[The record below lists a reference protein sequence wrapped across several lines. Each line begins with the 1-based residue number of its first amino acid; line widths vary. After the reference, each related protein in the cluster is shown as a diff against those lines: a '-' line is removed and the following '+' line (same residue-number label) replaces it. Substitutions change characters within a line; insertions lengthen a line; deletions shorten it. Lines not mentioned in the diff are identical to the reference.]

1 MPSNL
6 KHFEVAVEKATK
18 AKQTKRKVQD
28 IEDINDDSDKE
39 VAIVA
44 PVARSKCLAKTIK
57 YYFSNDE
64 YDD

>member
-1 MPSNL
+1 M
-6 KHFEVAVEKATK
+6 
-18 AKQTKRKVQD
+18 QD

-44 PVARSKCLAKTIK
+44 APVARSKCLAKTIK
-57 YYFSNDE
+57 CYFGDDD